1 MGKPCFQAAAELLK
15 QCQQEKHTECA
26 GAATWSWGG
35 DGTCHARNLFVTWEL
50 SCCDKEQPER
60 GNECFEAPKCE
71 VSPSEAGILLAVAFP
86 VLIAGLLLLLR
97 CCFKQRQARE
107 VSPEELQAFRLSLP
121 FETEMSLAPV
131 AHSDPEKDPL
141 AGGPPSH
148 WGGGIALPAPAN
160 PRKEYELLLIEP
172 QSRVP
177 K

>member
-1 MGKPCFQAAAELLK
+1 MLFCKGRCVCTQ
-15 QCQQEKHTECA
+15 
-26 GAATWSWGG
+26 AATWSWGG

-50 SCCDKEQPER
+50 SCELPTKIR
-60 GNECFEAPKCE
+60 SL
-71 VSPSEAGILLAVAFP
+71 VHTRRVRL
-86 VLIAGLLLLLR
+86 GLLLLLR

-160 PRKEYELLLIEP
+160 PRKEVTPEP
-172 QSRVP
+172 KPKQRRSERVTFRTQDRSDRSDGSDLEVFSS
-177 K
+177 